1 MPQQLPVDCLNEILE
16 YLKEDRVTLKSCL
29 LVNHLWCEISVRI
42 LWRNSL
48 SFIYTV
54 PMQYQLPDASS
65 QILNTLIDC
74 LPNESKDIL
83 NKNGIFIATP
93 SWKPLFNYA
102 SFCKILSIRDI
113 DLIIH
118 YALDEQHS
126 TTFDDKYLI
135 LQEILKMF
143 MKQISSLES
152 LHYNLGISRAAQ
164 NVLFTCFPGAKRLFG
179 QYISI

>member
-1 MPQQLPVDCLNEILE
+1 M
-16 YLKEDRVTLKSCL
+16 R
-29 LVNHLWCEISVRI
+29 
-42 LWRNSL
+42 
-48 SFIYTV
+48 FIYT
-54 PMQYQLPDASS
+54 MQYQSDASS
-65 QILNTLIDC
+65 QIFNTLIAC

-118 YALDEQHS
+118 YALDEQLS
-126 TTFDDKYLI
+126 TTFQDDKYLI
-135 LQEILKMF
+135 LQEILKMFMKQISSLKMF